1 MRFSLVIPVAPERD
15 AKILDS
21 IKEID
26 YPKKDFE
33 IIVKNGKNPS
43 ENRNKGI
50 EKAKGEFVVFLDDDA
65 SVKKDYLKK
74 IKNFFDRYPVID
86 IVGGP
91 QLTSKDE
98 NFFAKMSGIV
108 LTSNFGVYKIRKRYV
123 SEKINCDADETF
135 LTSANLCA
143 RKNVFKKIGGFNT
156 NLFPGEDPEFIFR
169 AKKAGLK
176 IACNPEMIIYHKRR
190 GDFSSYCKQIF
201 SYGFTRPKKDKIS
214 GKTNL
219 LFLIPLIF
227 SVYFLLLPT
236 LFLLNYFL
244 LIPLIMHAFLS
255 IIFSVCNSLR
265 NKSFL
270 GIFMLPFLYLF
281 THLAYGLGM
290 LAGYFNTERIVK

>member
-21 IKEID
+21 IKELD

-33 IIVKNGKNPS
+33 IIVENGRNPS

-50 EKAKGEFVVFLDDDA
+50 KKARGEFIIFLDDDA
-65 SVKKDYLKK
+65 YVKQDYLKK
-74 IKNFFDRYPVID
+74 IKIFFDKYPVID

-91 QLTSKDE
+91 QLTSKNE
-98 NFFAKMSGIV
+98 NFFARMSGIV

-143 RKNVFKKIGGFNT
+143 RKKVFEKIGGFNT

-190 GDFSSYCKQIF
+190 GNFSSYCRQIF

-219 LFLIPLIF
+219 LFLVPLIF
-227 SVYFLLLPT
+227 SIYFLLLPT

-244 LIPLIMHAFLS
+244 LIPFIMHVSLS
-255 IIFSVCNSLR
+255 IIFSICNSLK

-270 GIFMLPFLYLF
+270 GIFILPFLYLF
-281 THLAYGLGM
+281 THLTYGLGM
-290 LAGYFNTERIVK
+290 LAGYFDRREISK